1 MDPTAERNGRWL
13 PASSPETMATLAR
26 VLSEA
31 TRRLRRRIHT
41 HPPPPPHAA
50 ATPLLERLMRETD
63 SGVKIALEEE
73 EEEKRERER
82 SMATCEASFWEPLA
96 VSLRSSAPKKAQL
109 VMRNT
114 NSWS

>member
-31 TRRLRRRIHT
+31 TRGLRRRIHT
-41 HPPPPPHAA
+41 HPPPPPHAAA

-73 EEEKRERER
+73 EERERES
-82 SMATCEASFWEPLA
+82 SMATCQASFWEPLA
-96 VSLRSSAPKKAQL
+96 VALRSSAPKKAQL